1 MMLWRFLK
9 IKMEK
14 QIDPD
19 DIILDLKL
27 IYNKI
32 KENPELI
39 KQEISKEENS
49 SEEKDFNIHDKLNRI
64 EKKLDEVLKL
74 IIPVIQ

>member
-1 MMLWRFLK
+1 MFLK

-19 DIILDLKL
+19 KIILDLKK
-27 IYNKI
+27 IYNKV

-39 KQEISKEENS
+39 KQKVNEEENHL
-49 SEEKDFNIHDKLNRI
+49 EENDFNIYTRLDRI
-64 EKKLDEVLKL
+64 EKKLDELLNLNKN
-74 IIPVIQ
+74 

>member
-1 MMLWRFLK
+1 
-9 IKMEK
+9 MEK

-32 KENPELI
+32 KENPELNNFF
-39 KQEISKEENS
+39 QQSK
-49 SEEKDFNIHDKLNRI
+49 
-64 EKKLDEVLKL
+64 
-74 IIPVIQ
+74 

>member
-1 MMLWRFLK
+1 LK
-9 IKMEK
+9 NKMEK

-19 DIILDLKL
+19 DLILDLKL

-49 SEEKDFNIHDKLNRI
+49 TEEKDFNIYDKLNKI
-64 EKKLDEVLKL
+64 EKKLDELL
-74 IIPVIQ
+74 RLNFYFS

>member
-1 MMLWRFLK
+1 
-9 IKMEK
+9 MEK

-19 DIILDLKL
+19 DIILNLKL

-39 KQEISKEENS
+39 KQEISREENS
-49 SEEKDFNIHDKLNRI
+49 SEEKDFNIYDKLDRI

-74 IIPVIQ
+74 G

>member
-49 SEEKDFNIHDKLNRI
+49 FEEKDFNIYDKLDRI
-64 EKKLDEVLKL
+64 EKKLDELLK
-74 IIPVIQ
+74 IKKNY

>member
-1 MMLWRFLK
+1 MMLWMFLK

-39 KQEISKEENS
+39 KQEISKEKNS
-49 SEEKDFNIHDKLNRI
+49 SEEKDFNIYNKLDRI
-64 EKKLDEVLKL
+64 EKKLDELLKL
-74 IIPVIQ
+74 GRQKD

>member
-1 MMLWRFLK
+1 
-9 IKMEK
+9 MEK
-14 QIDPD
+14 QIDPE

-49 SEEKDFNIHDKLNRI
+49 SEEKDFDIYDKLNRI

-74 IIPVIQ
+74 GGQKV

>member
-1 MMLWRFLK
+1 
-9 IKMEK
+9 MEK

-39 KQEISKEENS
+39 KQKIWG
-49 SEEKDFNIHDKLNRI
+49 
-64 EKKLDEVLKL
+64 
-74 IIPVIQ
+74 

>member
-1 MMLWRFLK
+1 
-9 IKMEK
+9 MEK

-27 IYNKI
+27 IYNNI

-39 KQEISKEENS
+39 KQEIGKEENP
-49 SEEKDFNIHDKLNRI
+49 SEEKDFNIYYKLDKI

-74 IIPVIQ
+74 GGQKD

>member
-32 KENPELI
+32 KENPELNNFF
-39 KQEISKEENS
+39 QQSK
-49 SEEKDFNIHDKLNRI
+49 
-64 EKKLDEVLKL
+64 
-74 IIPVIQ
+74 

>member
-1 MMLWRFLK
+1 
-9 IKMEK
+9 MEK

-49 SEEKDFNIHDKLNRI
+49 SEEKDFNIYDKLDRI
-64 EKKLDEVLKL
+64 EKKLDEVLRIKNN
-74 IIPVIQ
+74 I

>member
-19 DIILDLKL
+19 NIILDLKL

-49 SEEKDFNIHDKLNRI
+49 SEEKDFNIYDKLDRI
-64 EKKLDEVLKL
+64 EKKLDELLK
-74 IIPVIQ
+74 IK

>member
-1 MMLWRFLK
+1 MMPWRFLK

-14 QIDPD
+14 QIDPG

-39 KQEISKEENS
+39 KQKVREEGNS
-49 SEEKDFNIHDKLNRI
+49 SEEKDFNIYGKLDRI
-64 EKKLDEVLKL
+64 EKKLDEILKL
-74 IIPVIQ
+74 KGQKG